1 MTQPASQ
8 PDGSAPV
15 SRRDLL
21 RLGAASLGAP
31 LLAPPT
37 TAHAAAPRPTRVHA
51 EATPL
56 SDFPAWEAFPLW
68 EGEDYPE
75 HPDPRARTVNNLKFM
90 GLAMHNFAA
99 IHGGRFP
106 AAAIR
111 KGDKA
116 LLSWRVAILP
126 FLEQFALYE
135 RFRLDEAWDSPHN
148 TSLLPEMPCVYA
160 PVTPR
165 ETTSYATYYQR
176 VVGPGSLFDTDE
188 GTRADVNICARPA
201 LMIVEAA
208 EPVPWTKP
216 EDLPYDD
223 GKPLPKLGGPFEDGF
238 YESFADGSVRFLSR
252 EQSPESLRAL
262 ITQRRRQ
269 ADSL

>member
-1 MTQPASQ
+1 MTEPASQ

-21 RLGAASLGAP
+21 RLGAVSVGVP
-31 LLAPPT
+31 LLAS
-37 TAHAAAPRPTRVHA
+37 TATPLAAADGPAQVDA

-56 SDFPAWEAFPLW
+56 PDFPTWEEFPAWE
-68 EGEDYPE
+68 GESDPD
-75 HPDPRARTVNNLKFM
+75 HPDPRARTVNNLRFM

-99 IHGGRFP
+99 MNGRRFP

-111 KGDKA
+111 KGDTA
-116 LLSWRVAILP
+116 ILSWRVAILP

-135 RFRLDEAWDSPHN
+135 RFHLDEAWDSPHN
-148 TSLLPEMPCVYA
+148 ASLLKEMPRAYA
-160 PVTPR
+160 AVTPKG
-165 ETTSYATYYQR
+165 TTPYSTYYQLI
-176 VVGPGSLFDTDE
+176 VGKGSLFHRDE
-188 GTRADVNICARPA
+188 GTRIADVHAARPA

-223 GKPLPKLGGPFEDGF
+223 GKPLPKLGGQFEDGT
-238 YESFADGSVRFLSR
+238 YVTFADGGARFLSR
-252 EQSPESLRAL
+252 EISPETLRAL
-262 ITQRRRQ
+262 ITQRRR
-269 ADSL
+269 

>member
-8 PDGSAPV
+8 PDGSAPL

-21 RLGAASLGAP
+21 RLGAGSLGVP
-31 LLAPPT
+31 LLAPST
-37 TAHAAAPRPTRVHA
+37 TPLAAADRPAQVNA

-56 SDFPAWEAFPLW
+56 SDFPTWEDFPPW
-68 EGEDYPE
+68 EGEDYPN
-75 HPDPRARTVNNLKFM
+75 HPDPRARTINNLKFM

-99 IHGGRFP
+99 INGGRFP

-116 LLSWRVAILP
+116 ILSWRVAILP

-135 RFRLDEAWDSPHN
+135 RFHLDEAWDSPHN
-148 TSLLPEMPCVYA
+148 ASLLKEMPRVYA
-160 PVTPR
+160 PVTNPR
-165 ETTSYATYYQR
+165 ETTAYTTYYQW
-176 VVGPGSLFDTDE
+176 VVGPGSLFDGDE
-188 GTRADVNICARPA
+188 GTRADVNIFARPT

-223 GKPLPKLGGPFEDGF
+223 GKPLLRLGGPFENGS
-238 YESFADGSVRFLSR
+238 YVTFADGSVRFLSR
-252 EQSPESLRAL
+252 EHSPETLRAL
-262 ITQRRRQ
+262 ITQRRR
-269 ADSL
+269 